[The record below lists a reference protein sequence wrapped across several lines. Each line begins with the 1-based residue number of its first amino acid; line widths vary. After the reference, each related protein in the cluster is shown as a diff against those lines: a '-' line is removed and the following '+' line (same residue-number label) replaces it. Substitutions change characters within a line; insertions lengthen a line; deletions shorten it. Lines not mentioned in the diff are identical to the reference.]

1 MATRA
6 PLFPTKSPAYPA
18 SAVYPANPA
27 NPTVTLIPGVPATP
41 ITLTI
46 TQKAKLAVYFKDRGG
61 KDSKVDSSP
70 VWTTSRP
77 EVATVAA
84 SADGLTATVVAVK
97 AGSTTI
103 QCSTAIRNG
112 RVLAT
117 IEVSVVGKDP
127 VSGFIS
133 AGPIEEQ

>member
-1 MATRA
+1 MYTRTTSA
-6 PLFPTKSPAYPA
+6 PLFPTKAGVPAT
-18 SAVYPANPA
+18 S
-27 NPTVTLIPGVPATP
+27 TVTLIPGVPATP

-46 TQKAKLAVYFKDRGG
+46 TQKAKLAVFFKDRGG

-84 SADGLTATVVAVK
+84 SPDGLTATVVAVK
-97 AGSTTI
+97 AGSATI
-103 QCSTAIRNG
+103 SCSTAIRNG